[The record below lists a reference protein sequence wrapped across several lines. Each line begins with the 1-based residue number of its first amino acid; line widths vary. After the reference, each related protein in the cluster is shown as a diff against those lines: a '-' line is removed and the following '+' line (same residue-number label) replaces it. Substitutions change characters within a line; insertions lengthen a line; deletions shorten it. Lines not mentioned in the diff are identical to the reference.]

1 MKPAGVILAGGMSK
15 RFGRPKCLVKIG
27 GIPIITILANEAKL
41 AGIGDIIISANN
53 HELFAG
59 FNMRVFGDIHKDC
72 GPLAGIHSVF
82 NNIEADEIFIFACD
96 TPGITAVE
104 IRTILESAD
113 ANPDAEVVFAT
124 SPSGNH
130 PLCGLVRRTLL
141 PSIESAIGSGRLGV
155 NRLFTGSKHVAVRFD
170 DETPFANLN
179 TPEDLKKWGVS

>member
-41 AGIGDIIISANN
+41 AGIGDILISANN
-53 HELFAG
+53 PELFNG
-59 FNMRVFGDIHKDC
+59 LNMRIIEDIHKDC

-82 NNIEADEIFIFACD
+82 NNIETDEMFIFPCD

-113 ANPDAEVVFAT
+113 DNPDAEVVFAS

-130 PLCGLVRRTLL
+130 PLCGLVRRSML
-141 PSIESAIGSGRLGV
+141 PSIESAISSGRLGV
-155 NRLFTGSKHVAVRFD
+155 NRLFTESKHVSVRFD

-179 TPEDLKKWGVS
+179 TPEDLEKWGGS